1 MSSVRT
7 ESGDSCPGHA
17 CDCPNGVFPSVAEGT
32 CAPTSGRGGA
42 EARELLN
49 GLLELQLGQ
58 HVCKIS
64 RSQIFRNFPP
74 LQKAAGGLPTGKLPP
89 YVFAWVEDFFIE
101 RRLPS
106 VVLGVYRSFSFIR
119 SEPFGSISQ

>member
-1 MSSVRT
+1 MRATART
-7 ESGDSCPGHA
+7 G
-17 CDCPNGVFPSVAEGT
+17 FFRPSPKGLARQQ
-32 CAPTSGRGGA
+32 AGA
-42 EARELLN
+42 EEQKARELLN

-106 VVLGVYRSFSFIR
+106 VVLGVYRGFSFIR